1 MDRRHLQ
8 LVLRH
13 AAATA
18 CPAEPDALL
27 LKRYARERDEVAFAE
42 LVRRH
47 GRLVWALCRNLL
59 PSEADADDA
68 FQATFLALAKSA
80 NTIRDAARLGPW
92 LHGVAYRVC
101 LKAKREA
108 ARRKRRQEVASSK
121 EAVRPV
127 ADSAWDAALA
137 AVHEEVHRLP
147 EPLRVAFVLCCLEG
161 KGATEAAEQLGW
173 KLGTLSG
180 RLTRA
185 KETIL
190 ARLAARGIAAAV
202 AGAAAVSGGASGS
215 VPAAVLAR
223 TAELIVDGATVPSSI
238 LSLSHGVVGMAVHRT
253 KFLAAVV
260 LVAGRLSMGIGS
272 GWVANAQQPAKPQD
286 APTTKAVADDVKK
299 LQDDLDRALQLLE
312 KQRAQGEAE
321 KKYVGD
327 LFEFYQGF
335 LNDTVLAQDK
345 IARREAAV
353 ASTKKWDYDFVL
365 ASEMGTTKFVQF
377 LQDRETRGWDYVGE
391 TTLNHQE
398 KMLPHWVFR
407 RPVRNTAKVQ
417 ELTLDLADKFLVEAY
432 IEQLNTTEAARRTEA
447 DAKKPPVSA
456 NIPALGPNRVAELEA
471 QIKQLQA
478 QLDVLRKTDNQWTK
492 IPRKELGGFD
502 PVEMMGLLNTLAKKR
517 FDAGQKPLQLTA
529 DSEGLSLQGSPEAV
543 KWAREMIKKLT
554 EK

>member
-13 AAATA
+13 AASAG
-18 CPAEPDALL
+18 CPTEPDALL
-27 LKRYARERDEVAFAE
+27 LKRYARDRDEIAFAE

-80 NTIRDAARLGPW
+80 NSIRDAARLGPW

-108 ARRKRRQEVASSK
+108 ARRKRRQEAASTK
-121 EAVRPV
+121 EASRPV
-127 ADSAWDAALA
+127 ADTAWDAALA

-147 EPLRVAFVLCCLEG
+147 EPLRIAFVLCCLEG

-185 KETIL
+185 KEAIL
-190 ARLAARGIAAAV
+190 ERLAARGIAAAV
-202 AGAAAVSGGASGS
+202 VGAAAISGGASGS
-215 VPAAVLAR
+215 VPAAVVAR
-223 TAELIVDGATVPSSI
+223 AADLIADGATVPGSI
-238 LSLSHGVVGMAVHRT
+238 LSLSQGVVGMAIHRT

-260 LVAGRLSMGIGS
+260 LVAGGLSLGVGS
-272 GWVANAQQPAKPQD
+272 GWMANAQQPTKPQD
-286 APTTKAVADDVKK
+286 VPPVNAAATDVKLLQADLEQALQKLDQQQKQADATKALLADVF
-299 LQDDLDRALQLLE
+299 LDP
-312 KQRAQGEAE
+312 
-321 KKYVGD
+321 VGV
-327 LFEFYQGF
+327 QK
-335 LNDTVLAQDK
+335 AK
-345 IARREAAV
+345 EAAV

-391 TTLNHQE
+391 TTLTHQG
-398 KMLPHWVFR
+398 KNLPHWVFR
-407 RPVRNTAKVQ
+407 RPVKDVAKVQ
-417 ELTLDLADKFLVEAY
+417 EQILQDTERLLLKTYIDQVAASDLARK
-432 IEQLNTTEAARRTEA
+432 IEL
-447 DAKKPPVSA
+447 KPSVNVP
-456 NIPALGPNRVAELEA
+456 PTGPNRAAEIEA

-478 QLDVLRKTDNQWTK
+478 QLDAIRKTDNLVTK
-492 IPRKELGGFD
+492 VPRKELGGLD
-502 PVEMMGLLNTLAKKR
+502 PVEMMGVLNTLAKKR
-517 FDAGQKPLQLTA
+517 FDAGQKPLELQA
-529 DSEGLSLQGSPEAV
+529 DSEGLILRGSPEGV
-543 KWAREMIKKLT
+543 RWAREMIKKLT

>member
-13 AAATA
+13 AAAVG

-27 LKRYARERDEVAFAE
+27 LKRYARYRDEVAFAE

-108 ARRKRRQEVASSK
+108 ARRKRRQQVASAK
-121 EAVRPV
+121 EASRPV

-161 KGATEAAEQLGW
+161 KGATETAEQLGW

-185 KETIL
+185 KEVIL

-215 VPAAVLAR
+215 VPAAVMVR

-238 LSLSHGVVGMAVHRT
+238 LSLSQGVVGMAIHRT

-260 LVAGRLSMGIGS
+260 LVAGGLSMGIGS

-286 APTTKAVADDVKK
+286 APATKAAAY
-299 LQDDLDRALQLLE
+299 DLKALQVELDLALQKLE
-312 KQRAQGEAE
+312 QQRKQAEAKQVE
-321 KKYVGD
+321 LD
-327 LFEFYQGF
+327 FTASF
-335 LNDTVLAQDK
+335 LAEAFLAQTGEK
-345 IARREAAV
+345 TKEAVV

-377 LQDRETRGWDYVGE
+377 LGEREQRGWDYIGE
-391 TTLNHQE
+391 TTLNHQG
-398 KMLPHWVFR
+398 KKLPHWVFR
-407 RPVRNTAKVQ
+407 RPVRDVAMVQ
-417 ELTLDLADKFLVEAY
+417 EQVLQDSERVLLKAYIDQVTTTDLARKTEPM
-432 IEQLNTTEAARRTEA
+432 LN
-447 DAKKPPVSA
+447 V
-456 NIPALGPNRVAELEA
+456 NVPALGPNRVAELEA

-478 QLDVLRKTDNQWTK
+478 QLDAIRKTDNLWTK

-517 FDAGQKPLQLTA
+517 FDSTQKPLQLTA